1 VKYYS
6 SDQMEENEMG
16 RESSVHGEKAKF
28 TAFSGLNP
36 KECVQ

>member
-1 VKYYS
+1 
-6 SDQMEENEMG
+6 MEENEMG
-16 RESSVHGEKAKF
+16 TGSSMHGGKAKC